1 MQFVTW
7 KQQEQVRPID
17 AGVKGGERCRSVTHS
32 VTHFV
37 THFDKLRPLSPFV
50 THFEGSKSIKNESK
64 GMIRKSLESGDS
76 RLFDVLFRRKS
87 WFLALGAVIRHVKTV
102 FTREN
107 RGIE

>member
-7 KQQEQVRPID
+7 KQQEQVRPTE
-17 AGVKGGERCRSVTHS
+17 AGIKGGERCRSVTHS

-64 GMIRKSLESGDS
+64 AKERKNPEIG
-76 RLFDVLFRRKS
+76 
-87 WFLALGAVIRHVKTV
+87 
-102 FTREN
+102 
-107 RGIE
+107 